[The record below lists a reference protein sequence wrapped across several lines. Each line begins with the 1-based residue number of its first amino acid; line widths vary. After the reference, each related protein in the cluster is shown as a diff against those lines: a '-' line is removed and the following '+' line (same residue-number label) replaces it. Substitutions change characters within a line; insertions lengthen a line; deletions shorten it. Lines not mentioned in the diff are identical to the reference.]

1 MEGMM
6 IEQVRSILSYM
17 AKMLPYLPY
26 TFLYVVFSLFFG
38 LILGF
43 ICALAKLRKN
53 RVLKGIAEG
62 YTTIMRCMPS
72 ITVLFLVYYLVPAL
86 LRNYF
91 NINIDG
97 MDAIFF
103 VILTFTLF
111 LGASLSEMMRSSYL
125 AVARDQF
132 EAALSLGLTAF
143 QAFYRIVL
151 PQAFFYSL
159 PNLGNTVIYLLKEG
173 ALGYTVGLTDVM
185 GKAYLM
191 NADSYSVHALK
202 IYFSLALIYWPVAII
217 LERIFKKLEEKF
229 SYQKEKPGRPLHAS

>member
-1 MEGMM
+1 MEGRM
-6 IEQVRSILSYM
+6 IEQLGSMVSYM
-17 AKMLPYLPY
+17 AKMLPYVPQ
-26 TFLYVVFSLFFG
+26 TFLYVFFSLLFG
-38 LILGF
+38 IILGF
-43 ICALAKLRKN
+43 VCAMAKLGKN

-62 YTTIMRCMPS
+62 YTTVMRCMPS

-86 LRNYF
+86 LRSYLG
-91 NINIDG
+91 INIDG
-97 MDAIFF
+97 MNAIFF

-111 LGASLSEMMRSSYL
+111 LGASLSEMMRTSYL
-125 AVARDQF
+125 AVAKDQF

-173 ALGYTVGLTDVM
+173 ALGYTIGLTDVM

-191 NADSYSVHALK
+191 NADSYSVHALG
-202 IYFSLALIYWPVAII
+202 IYISLAFIYWPMALI

-229 SYQKEKPGRPLHAS
+229 SYQKNEPGEPVHAS

>member
-1 MEGMM
+1 M
-6 IEQVRSILSYM
+6 IELLRSLASYM
-17 AKMLPYLPY
+17 AKMLPYLPH
-26 TFLYVVFSLFFG
+26 TFLYVFFSLFFG
-38 LILGF
+38 IILGF
-43 ICALAKLRKN
+43 ICAMAKLGKN
-53 RVLKGIAEG
+53 RILKGIAEG

-86 LRNYF
+86 LRNYLK
-91 NINIDG
+91 INIDG
-97 MDAIFF
+97 VNAVFF
-103 VILTFTLF
+103 VIFTFTLF
-111 LGASLSEMMRSSYL
+111 LGASLSEMMRTSYL

-173 ALGYTVGLTDVM
+173 ALGYTIGLTDVM

-202 IYFSLALIYWPVAII
+202 IYVSLAFIYWPVALI
-217 LERIFKKLEEKF
+217 LEWIFKKLEKEF
-229 SYQKEKPGRPLHAS
+229 SCQKETVRGASHAS

>member
-1 MEGMM
+1 MEGVM
-6 IEQVRSILSYM
+6 IGQLKSVVSYIV
-17 AKMLPYLPY
+17 KMLPYLPY
-26 TFLYVVFSLFFG
+26 TFLYVFFSLFFG
-38 LILGF
+38 ILLGF
-43 ICALAKLRKN
+43 ICAMAKLRKN
-53 RVLKGIAEG
+53 RVFKGIAEA
-62 YTTIMRCMPS
+62 YTTVMRCMPS

-86 LRNYF
+86 LRNYL

-97 MDAIFF
+97 MNAIFF

-111 LGASLSEMMRSSYL
+111 LGASLSEMMRTSYL
-125 AVARDQF
+125 AVAKDQF

-143 QAFYRIVL
+143 QAFRRIVL

-173 ALGYTVGLTDVM
+173 ALGYTIGLTDVM

-202 IYFSLALIYWPVAII
+202 IYFSLALIYWPVALI

-229 SYQKEKPGRPLHAS
+229 SYQKKEERGPVHAS

>member
-1 MEGMM
+1 M
-6 IEQVRSILSYM
+6 IEQAGNMLSYM
-17 AKMLPYLPY
+17 AKMLPYVPQ
-26 TFLYVVFSLFFG
+26 TFLYVFFSLLFG
-38 LILGF
+38 IILGF
-43 ICALAKLRKN
+43 VCAMAKLGKN
-53 RVLKGIAEG
+53 RILKGIAEG
-62 YTTIMRCMPS
+62 YTTVMRCMPS

-86 LRNYF
+86 LRNYLGV
-91 NINIDG
+91 NIDG
-97 MDAIFF
+97 MNAMFF

-111 LGASLSEMMRSSYL
+111 LGASLSEMMRTSYL

-173 ALGYTVGLTDVM
+173 ALGYTIGLTDVM

-191 NADSYSVHALK
+191 NADSYSVHALG
-202 IYFSLALIYWPVAII
+202 IYVSLAFIYWPMALI
-217 LERIFKKLEEKF
+217 LERVFKKLEEQF
-229 SYQKEKPGRPLHAS
+229 SYRKNEPGEPVHAS

>member
-1 MEGMM
+1 MEGSM
-6 IEQVRSILSYM
+6 IEQAGNMLSYM
-17 AKMLPYLPY
+17 AKMLPYVPQ
-26 TFLYVVFSLFFG
+26 TFLYVFFSLLFG
-38 LILGF
+38 IILGF
-43 ICALAKLRKN
+43 VCAMAKLGKN
-53 RVLKGIAEG
+53 RILKGIAEG
-62 YTTIMRCMPS
+62 YTTVMRCMPS

-86 LRNYF
+86 LRNYLGV
-91 NINIDG
+91 NIDG
-97 MDAIFF
+97 MNAMFF

-111 LGASLSEMMRSSYL
+111 LGASLSEMMRTSYL

-173 ALGYTVGLTDVM
+173 ALGYTIGLTDVM

-191 NADSYSVHALK
+191 NADSYSVHALG
-202 IYFSLALIYWPVAII
+202 IYVSLAFIYWPMALI
-217 LERIFKKLEEKF
+217 LERVFKKLEEQF
-229 SYQKEKPGRPLHAS
+229 SYRKNEPGEPVHAS

>member
-1 MEGMM
+1 MEGSVIKQLGNM
-6 IEQVRSILSYM
+6 LSYM
-17 AKMLPYLPY
+17 AKMLPYVPQ
-26 TFLYVVFSLFFG
+26 TFLYVFFSLFFG
-38 LILGF
+38 IILGF
-43 ICALAKLRKN
+43 ACAMAKLGKN
-53 RVLKGIAEG
+53 RILRGIAEG
-62 YTTIMRCMPS
+62 YTTVMRCMPS

-86 LRNYF
+86 LRNYLGV
-91 NINIDG
+91 NIDG
-97 MDAIFF
+97 MNALFF

-111 LGASLSEMMRSSYL
+111 LGASLSEMMRTSYL

-173 ALGYTVGLTDVM
+173 ALGYTIGLTDVM

-191 NADSYSVHALK
+191 NADSFSVHALE
-202 IYFSLALIYWPVAII
+202 IYVSLAFIYWPLALI
-217 LERIFKKLEEKF
+217 LEQVFRKLEEKF
-229 SYQKEKPGRPLHAS
+229 SYRQKEAGGPVHAS

>member
-1 MEGMM
+1 M
-6 IEQVRSILSYM
+6 IETARRMLSYM
-17 AKMLPYLPY
+17 AKMLPYLPQ
-26 TFLYVVFSLFFG
+26 TFLYVFFSLLFG
-38 LILGF
+38 IILGF
-43 ICALAKLRKN
+43 VCAMAKLGKN
-53 RVLKGIAEG
+53 RILKGIAEG

-86 LRNYF
+86 LRNYLG
-91 NINIDG
+91 INIDG
-97 MDAIFF
+97 MNALFF

-111 LGASLSEMMRSSYL
+111 LGASLSEMMRASYL

-173 ALGYTVGLTDVM
+173 ALGYTIGLTDVM

-191 NADSYSVHALK
+191 NADSFSVHALG
-202 IYFSLALIYWPVAII
+202 IYISLAFIYWPLALI

-229 SYQKEKPGRPLHAS
+229 SYRQKETGGPVHAS